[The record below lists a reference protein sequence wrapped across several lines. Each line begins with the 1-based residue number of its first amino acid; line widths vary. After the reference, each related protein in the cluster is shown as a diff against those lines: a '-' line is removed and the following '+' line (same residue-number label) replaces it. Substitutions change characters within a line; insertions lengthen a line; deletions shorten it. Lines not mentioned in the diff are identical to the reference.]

1 MLDFSVTFIITI
13 LNITILFFILKK
25 ILFKPVTKF
34 MADRAKRVQDS
45 IDQAEKDRTQAKAMY
60 KEYEDK
66 LKTAEAEAG
75 EIIKIARDNANLEAS
90 RIIASGKT
98 EAAEI
103 ISAAH
108 KQIEADRLAAVAK
121 LKFETAALV
130 MAASSKLAARELS
143 RDDNRRYVNMLLDEL
158 AAQKGKV

>member
-1 MLDFSVTFIITI
+1 MLDFSVTFVITI
-13 LNITILFFILKK
+13 INITVLFLILRKL
-25 ILFKPVTKF
+25 LFKPVTKF

-45 IDQAEKDRTQAKAMY
+45 LDQAEKDRTQAKALY

-66 LKTAEAEAG
+66 LKSADAEAG
-75 EIIKIARDNANLEAS
+75 EIIKTARESATLEENRIIESAKAEAS
-90 RIIASGKT
+90 
-98 EAAEI
+98 EI

-108 KQIEADRLAAVAK
+108 KQIEADRLAAVTK
-121 LKFETAALV
+121 LRFETAALV

-158 AAQKGKV
+158 AAQKGKI

>member
-13 LNITILFFILKK
+13 INITILFIILRKL
-25 ILFKPVTKF
+25 LFKPVTKF
-34 MADRAKRVQDS
+34 MADRAKRIQDS
-45 IDQAEKDRTQAKAMY
+45 LDQADKDRTQAKALY

-66 LKTAEAEAG
+66 LKNAEAEAG
-75 EIIKIARDNANLEAS
+75 EIIKTARDNANMEAS
-90 RIIASGKT
+90 RIIAEGKT

-108 KQIEADRLAAVAK
+108 KQIEADRLAAVTK
-121 LKFETAALV
+121 LRFETAALV

-143 RDDNRRYVNMLLDEL
+143 HDDNRRYVNMLLDEL
-158 AAQKGKV
+158 AAQKGKI

>member
-1 MLDFSVTFIITI
+1 MLDFSVTFVITI
-13 LNITILFFILKK
+13 INITILFLILRK

-45 IDQAEKDRTQAKAMY
+45 LDQAEKDRAQAKALY

-66 LKTAEAEAG
+66 LKKADAEAG
-75 EIIKIARDNANLEAS
+75 VIIKTARDNANLEAKK
-90 RIIASGKT
+90 IIEDGKA
-98 EAAEI
+98 EAEEI

-108 KQIEADRLAAVAK
+108 KQIEADRQTAITK
-121 LKFETAALV
+121 LRFETAALV

-143 RDDNRRYVNMLLDEL
+143 RDDNKRYVNMLLDEL
-158 AAQKGKV
+158 AAQKGII

>member
-13 LNITILFFILKK
+13 LNIIILFFVLKK

-45 IDQAEKDRTQAKAMY
+45 LDQAEKDRTQAKALHV
-60 KEYEDK
+60 EYENK
-66 LKTAEAEAG
+66 LRSAEAKAS
-75 EIIKIARDNANLEAS
+75 EIIKNARDNAGMEAS
-90 RIIASGKT
+90 RIIENGKA

-108 KQIEADRLAAVAK
+108 KQIEADRRATITK
-121 LKFETAALV
+121 LRFETAALV
-130 MAASSKLAARELS
+130 MAASSKLAAKDFS
-143 RDDNRRYVNMLLDEL
+143 RDDNRRYVDMLLDEL
-158 AAQKGKV
+158 AAQKGKI